1 VSCYHQGE
9 DGSRGFLLDACEMHT
24 RTL

>member
-9 DGSRGFLLDACEMHT
+9 DGSRGFLLDACKMHT